1 MKQFVLSIDIF
12 FGIYCMLLFLVYL
25 MLFRMS
31 LLSIRQNLQKKAYR
45 RPQTLVESEISPG
58 ISIIAPAYNESITIV
73 NNVRSLMTLFYPRY
87 EVVIVND
94 GSKDDT
100 LQKLIDEFDLIPID
114 FAVDYL
120 VPCKEIKSIYKSK
133 DISHK
138 RLTVVDK
145 VNGGSKA
152 DAVNAGINV
161 SAFPYILNTDVDCV
175 LANDTLTRLMEAV
188 LDAQNR
194 VIAVGATLRM
204 SNSSYI
210 DSGTLVEAALPEPLL
225 ARFQE
230 MEYIRSYL
238 LGKMGWNYLNCIPN
252 VSGGLGLFD
261 KEILI
266 ASGGYDPKSLG
277 EDMEMITRMC
287 ITMCDNNQKYEVKYI
302 PQTLCWT
309 EGPDSLRM
317 LIRQRVRWARGLMQI
332 IRTHRKVF
340 FNPEYK
346 RFGMIVFPY
355 NTIFEFLAP
364 IVEVLGIFIYIY
376 LISIGHI
383 NTKMALLLLGFVYVF
398 SVFLTS
404 FSILLDNYVFKYY
417 NRRRDIVRL
426 CITAFLEPFLYH
438 PLIVYSSLKGYVQE
452 LFGKK
457 HAWGEME
464 RKGITNNRK
473 NG

>member
-1 MKQFVLSIDIF
+1 
-12 FGIYCMLLFLVYL
+12 
-25 MLFRMS
+25 
-31 LLSIRQNLQKKAYR
+31 
-45 RPQTLVESEISPG
+45 
-58 ISIIAPAYNESITIV
+58 
-73 NNVRSLMTLFYPRY
+73 
-87 EVVIVND
+87 
-94 GSKDDT
+94 
-100 LQKLIDEFDLIPID
+100 
-114 FAVDYL
+114 
-120 VPCKEIKSIYKSK
+120 
-133 DISHK
+133 
-138 RLTVVDK
+138 
-145 VNGGSKA
+145 
-152 DAVNAGINV
+152 
-161 SAFPYILNTDVDCV
+161 
-175 LANDTLTRLMEAV
+175 
-188 LDAQNR
+188 

-287 ITMCDNNQKYEVKYI
+287 ITMCDNNEKYEVKYI

-426 CITAFLEPFLYH
+426 CMT
-438 PLIVYSSLKGYVQE
+438 
-452 LFGKK
+452 
-457 HAWGEME
+457 
-464 RKGITNNRK
+464 
-473 NG
+473 